1 MNIQNNRC
9 TPLFKSYNKGR
20 LEEESI
26 LEKSTKKPRLR
37 KSTTP
42 PKRRAR
48 VPARSNKSKL
58 FLYLFLDD
66 ILLSTGTIMLDE
78 EKISSISVKMPSS
91 SIRIYNYVVS
101 LNSKLKKLFD
111 HVRHGKLGVNFCSP
125 AKVRMK
131 NDIQLQ
137 TVHTLD
143 I

>member
-78 EKISSISVKMPSS
+78 EKYLVSVLRCQAP
-91 SIRIYNYVVS
+91 
-101 LNSKLKKLFD
+101 
-111 HVRHGKLGVNFCSP
+111 P
-125 AKVRMK
+125 
-131 NDIQLQ
+131 
-137 TVHTLD
+137 
-143 I
+143 